1 MDQFRSTWHTILAAL
16 GLAEPPPR
24 STVRKGAVTPETA
37 PPETCPHNRVTIA
50 RKHGCWVRH
59 SFFQGQRQA
68 SRTIVGDSNGTILV
82 RCFDCNYE
90 RKFTASQEKPPWVL
104 DLLRLM
110 E

>member
-1 MDQFRSTWHTILAAL
+1 MLHSLWHTILTVL
-16 GLAEPPPR
+16 DPQQPQAEP
-24 STVRKGAVTPETA
+24 TVTSETLAPE
-37 PPETCPHNRVTIA
+37 PCPHNRVTIS

-68 SRTIVGDSNGTILV
+68 SRTLVGDSNGTIRV
-82 RCFDCNYE
+82 RCFDCAYE
-90 RKFTASQEKPPWVL
+90 RQFTASQEKPPWVL

>member
-1 MDQFRSTWHTILAAL
+1 MTQ
-16 GLAEPPPR
+16 ENPP
-24 STVRKGAVTPETA
+24 A
-37 PPETCPHNRVTIA
+37 PPCLHARVTIS

>member
-1 MDQFRSTWHTILAAL
+1 MLHSCWNPILTVVDPQQHHE
-16 GLAEPPPR
+16 EP
-24 STVRKGAVTPETA
+24 AMTPETSPA
-37 PPETCPHNRVTIA
+37 QPCPHARVRID

-59 SFFQGQRQA
+59 SFFQGQPQTT
-68 SRTIVGDSNGTILV
+68 RTIVGDSNGTILV
-82 RCFDCNYE
+82 RCFDCDYE